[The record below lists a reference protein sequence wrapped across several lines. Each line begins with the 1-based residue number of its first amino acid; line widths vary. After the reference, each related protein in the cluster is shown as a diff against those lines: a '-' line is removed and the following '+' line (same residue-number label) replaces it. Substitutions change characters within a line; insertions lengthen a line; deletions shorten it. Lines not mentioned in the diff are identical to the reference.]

1 MKFHLFFFQT
11 LRVFVLLTSML
22 IPKASFVGMLGM
34 TAPNRLV
41 CCELCGA
48 MITWKKLSEAS
59 SSCEAFCLNASSMQ
73 VGFFLLFFVEEKQS
87 PLMIRRWKMCL
98 FYPR

>member
-1 MKFHLFFFQT
+1 MKFHLGFFFDK
-11 LRVFVLLTSML
+11 FSESFDLLTFML

-73 VGFFLLFFVEEKQS
+73 VGFFFIFMVNGWLGREPCNLKHN
-87 PLMIRRWKMCL
+87 L
-98 FYPR
+98 

>member
-1 MKFHLFFFQT
+1 MPIL
-11 LRVFVLLTSML
+11 
-22 IPKASFVGMLGM
+22 KASFVGMGM
-34 TAPNRLV
+34 TTQDHGHLSLLVGNSATNRLV

-73 VGFFLLFFVEEKQS
+73 VGDRNTLDFLELWPGDFSKDF
-87 PLMIRRWKMCL
+87 C
-98 FYPR
+98 

>member
-1 MKFHLFFFQT
+1 
-11 LRVFVLLTSML
+11 ML

-73 VGFFLLFFVEEKQS
+73 VGFFFTCFF
-87 PLMIRRWKMCL
+87 WKKNVPFDDKAMENV
-98 FYPR
+98 